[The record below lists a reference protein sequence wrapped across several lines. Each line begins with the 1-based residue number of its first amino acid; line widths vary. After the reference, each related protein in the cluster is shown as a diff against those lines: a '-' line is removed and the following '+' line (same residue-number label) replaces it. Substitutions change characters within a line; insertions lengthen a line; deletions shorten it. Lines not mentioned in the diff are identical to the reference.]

1 LSLNPHDPKHKE
13 IKSRENATGPLLS
26 WPLGIKAIE
35 KGLKDELNFP
45 AYALQ

>member
-1 LSLNPHDPKHKE
+1 MTQNTKKLNHVKTPP
-13 IKSRENATGPLLS
+13 APLLS